1 MLVLTTIGRA
11 LANGAGSGAMPTT
24 RPGRWVKPEARSLL
38 GGRRPG
44 SPRFPER
51 AREQGAATP
60 ASPLGEGGDAER
72 RDDAARAWP
81 RLGSRTLAFVAAC
94 VVLAAVALALARFA
108 PGGLAV
114 SLPTW
119 DADASADASREKTP
133 STEARE
139 RPSRDVVPSRLSA
152 EEDPAPTAPRAWTIA
167 PRGLAMREGPMAK
180 REAHRSERLHARAV
194 VPAELDPPEARVGSG
209 DRRMSGNGSGN
220 HHRRETTADVDAKA
234 KAKEAPRATV
244 AVAAERKKLSASRR
258 AFERTA
264 PSTRSLDAKPRAT
277 SRDAARNPPRAP
289 EESTVPPKRV
299 ERRLS
304 SSRTNR
310 RGAKPR
316 SAPDAH
322 HREGDRDHHRRV
334 ASRERTRTRVVAER
348 VHEGGSPAGRLRAA
362 TRKAPKEED
371 IHARGRKPFVLA
383 ELGASLA
390 SAEATAELS
399 RRGEASGRDLGAA
412 LVADIAASATAAAIA
427 SRREALLAGDPLD
440 GGDDALLSSSTAAD
454 ADAAR
459 EARAAARARRSEVPR
474 EAALGAEDR
483 AGEAAAFGMDD
494 ADAFLVRAATNP
506 EAMV

>member
-1 MLVLTTIGRA
+1 
-11 LANGAGSGAMPTT
+11 
-24 RPGRWVKPEARSLL
+24 
-38 GGRRPG
+38 
-44 SPRFPER
+44 
-51 AREQGAATP
+51 
-60 ASPLGEGGDAER
+60 
-72 RDDAARAWP
+72 
-81 RLGSRTLAFVAAC
+81 
-94 VVLAAVALALARFA
+94 
-108 PGGLAV
+108 
-114 SLPTW
+114 
-119 DADASADASREKTP
+119 
-133 STEARE
+133 
-139 RPSRDVVPSRLSA
+139 
-152 EEDPAPTAPRAWTIA
+152 
-167 PRGLAMREGPMAK
+167 MAK

-209 DRRMSGNGSGN
+209 DRRMSGKRSGN
-220 HHRRETTADVDAKA
+220 HRRRETTADVDAKA
-234 KAKEAPRATV
+234 KAKEASRATV

-264 PSTRSLDAKPRAT
+264 PSKRSLDAKPRAT

-299 ERRLS
+299 ERRPS
-304 SSRTNR
+304 SSRTDR

-334 ASRERTRTRVVAER
+334 APRERTRTRTRVVAER

-427 SRREALLAGDPLD
+427 SRREALSSRGTSRRRRDAPFGFDR
-440 GGDDALLSSSTAAD
+440 GGRGRR
-454 ADAAR
+454 AR
-459 EARAAARARRSEVPR
+459 GKGRRRARGGRRSRGRRGSGRWIGRARRGRSVWTTPTRFWCERRPTPRRWFEICDDRRSIRTIASIDPSPAAPSPSPLSRPPPSLVTRPCRRTSPAGTSSGVPPTAR
-474 EAALGAEDR
+474 TR
-483 AGEAAAFGMDD
+483 RRR
-494 ADAFLVRAATNP
+494 VRARTRSIRRG
-506 EAMV
+506 